1 MDNTEIS
8 MLALK
13 REVERLETKLDAVG
27 NAHYG
32 LYLVSRAVAEKA
44 TELGISEPEF
54 NLLYQ
59 AIGMLEADYARRN

>member
-44 TELGISEPEF
+44 TELGLAEPEF

-59 AIGMLEADYARRN
+59 AIGMLEANYARQN

>member
-1 MDNTEIS
+1 MDESQIGL
-8 MLALK
+8 LALK
-13 REVERLETKLDAVG
+13 REVERLENKLDAVG

-44 TELGISEPEF
+44 TELGLAEPEF

-59 AIGMLEADYARRN
+59 AIEMLEANYARQN

>member
-1 MDNTEIS
+1 MDKIEID
-8 MLALK
+8 MLELK
-13 REVERLETKLDAVG
+13 QEVKRLESKLDAVG

-44 TELGISEPEF
+44 TELGLAEPEF